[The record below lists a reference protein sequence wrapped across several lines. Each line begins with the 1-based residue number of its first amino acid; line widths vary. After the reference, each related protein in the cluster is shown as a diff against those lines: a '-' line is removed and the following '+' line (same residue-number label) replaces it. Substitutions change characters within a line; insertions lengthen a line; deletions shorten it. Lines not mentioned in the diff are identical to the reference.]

1 MIKVEARNP
10 IKTPI
15 DDLIDFFKSLLNNN
29 SPINAP
35 RIGPIKIPKGIGV
48 IIPITRPIDAPIIPY
63 LVAPK
68 YFDPYIGIRLS
79 RIKIVIA
86 IINVII
92 NNVLSIST
100 EEIKLRINKPNHDVN
115 GPGNIGMKLPIM
127 PEIISTAD
135 IIISKRSI
143 DIIR

>member
-1 MIKVEARNP
+1 ME
-10 IKTPI
+10 
-15 DDLIDFFKSLLNNN
+15 DLIDFFRSLLNNN

-35 RIGPIKIPKGIGV
+35 KMGPIIIPKGMGV
-48 IIPITRPIDAPIIPY
+48 NIPITRPIDAPKIPY

-79 RIKIVIA
+79 RIKTNRA

-92 NNVLSIST
+92 NNILSISIVL
-100 EEIKLRINKPNHDVN
+100 IKLRINKPNQDVR
-115 GPGNIGMKLPIM
+115 GPGNIGIKLPII
-127 PEIISTAD
+127 PDIISIDD
-135 IIISKRSI
+135 IIIKKRSI